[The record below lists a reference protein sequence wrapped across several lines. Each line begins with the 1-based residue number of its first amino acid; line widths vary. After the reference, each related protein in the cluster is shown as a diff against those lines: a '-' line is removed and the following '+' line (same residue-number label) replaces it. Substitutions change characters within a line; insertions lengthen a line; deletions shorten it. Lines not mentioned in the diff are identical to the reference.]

1 MARIEGVPES
11 RAGLLT
17 RLAYRIA
24 RRRLGMVPEPLT
36 VVSHHPWLS
45 KGYGAFE
52 MALERSCRV
61 DLRLKVLAEIKCA
74 ALIGCP
80 F

>member
-1 MARIEGVPES
+1 MARIEGVPEN

-17 RLAYRIA
+17 RLSYRFA
-24 RRRLGMVPEPLT
+24 RRRLGQLPEPLT
-36 VVSHHPWLS
+36 VVARHPWVFR
-45 KGYGAFE
+45 GYGAFE
-52 MALERSCRV
+52 MAMERSRRV
-61 DLRLKVLAEIKCA
+61 DLRLKVLADIKSA